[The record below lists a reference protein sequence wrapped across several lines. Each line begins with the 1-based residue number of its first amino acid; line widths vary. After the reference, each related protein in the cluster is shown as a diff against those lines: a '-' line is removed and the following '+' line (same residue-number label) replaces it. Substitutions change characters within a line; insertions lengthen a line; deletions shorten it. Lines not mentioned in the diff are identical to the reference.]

1 MKCSSVSRD
10 MARQRLKGLGEQF
23 PLILHVLFLMVTP
36 AAVVS
41 VFKNMLREGGK
52 RLGPWSARSA
62 GIAVSCK

>member
-10 MARQRLKGLGEQF
+10 MARQQLKGLGEQF
-23 PLILHVLFLMVTP
+23 ALTLHVLFLMVTP
-36 AAVVS
+36 TVVVS

-62 GIAVSCK
+62 GIALSCK